1 MSSENGC
8 YGSRI
13 NGKELLDLL
22 GKVLEAN
29 LTFEE
34 ETGRRP
40 TPICIWGTHGLG
52 KTEIAMEVARSRLWE
67 FGEDS

>member
-40 TPICIWGTHGLG
+40 TPICIWGTHG
-52 KTEIAMEVARSRLWE
+52 
-67 FGEDS
+67 